1 MRITEL
7 LKKDS
12 VSLGVRVDSKDAAI
26 NYLVDLHARVGNI
39 TDKAVF
45 KEGIVKREEGGST
58 AIGEGIAIPHAK
70 NKAVTKAGLAAMT
83 VPEGVD
89 YDSLDGQPTNLIFMI
104 AAPEGGS
111 DVHLEVLSRL
121 SMLLIDEDFRKEL
134 LASKNVDEF
143 LKVCD
148 KYEAAKFPE
157 EFAKDEQRADD
168 KATDG
173 QKADAAGSEG
183 TGKQKAD
190 AAGSEGTGKQNTDA
204 AGSKAPAYKVLAV
217 TACPTGIAHTYMA
230 AEALEKEGKKLG
242 IPVKAETNGS
252 GGAKNILTD
261 EEIASCDG
269 IIVAADK
276 NVETARFDGKPVLFV
291 KVADGIHKPAELIQ
305 KIESG
310 EVPVHHEK
318 GAAKT
323 YSKADGSIGS
333 RIYKHLMNGVSH
345 MLPFVIGGGILTALA
360 FLIDTLCGYG
370 ATGGSSFG
378 SCTPLSAFFKYAGG
392 LAMGIMVPILAGFIA
407 ESIADRPGLA
417 VGFLGGLLASSGNA
431 AIAGYTWA
439 NDGLSGFQNFIAK
452 FGFTGPAG
460 GNTVSGFLGGIVAGF
475 LAGYIVLLLRKL
487 CDRLPQSLEGIKPTL
502 IYPVVGMFVTA
513 VLMIFIFNPL
523 IGVVNTGLSNML
535 SALAEKNL
543 LIVLGL
549 ILGGMMAVDMGGPIN
564 KAAYVYGTMVLGTAS
579 ELLAAGVSLTDPAV
593 QACYISMAAVM
604 VGGMV
609 PPLGIALA
617 CIFFPKKFTKAER
630 NSTVSNI
637 VMGCGFITEGA
648 IPFAAADPGH
658 VIPCTFIG
666 AAVAGALSAAFRC
679 TLMAP
684 HGGLFVFA
692 TVGHP
697 LMYIVSWLVGSAVTC
712 ILLGLIKKP
721 VQE

>member
-190 AAGSEGTGKQNTDA
+190 AAGSKGTGKQNTEASD
-204 AGSKAPAYKVLAV
+204 SSAPVYKVLAV

-392 LAMGIMVPILAGFIA
+392 LAMGIMVPVLAGFIA

>member
-7 LKKDS
+7 LKKDG

-39 TDKAVF
+39 TDKAIF
-45 KEGIVKREEGGST
+45 KEGIEKREESGST

-157 EFAKDEQRADD
+157 EFAKDEQSADD
-168 KATDG
+168 KATDK
-173 QKADAAGSEG
+173 QKTDAAGSEG
-183 TGKQKAD
+183 TDKQK
-190 AAGSEGTGKQNTDA
+190 TDA
-204 AGSKAPAYKVLAV
+204 AGSKAPVYKVLAV

-230 AEALEKEGKKLG
+230 AEALAKEGKKLG

-392 LAMGIMVPILAGFIA
+392 LAMGIMVPVLAGFIA

-579 ELLAAGVSLTDPAV
+579 ELLAAGASLTDPAV

-721 VQE
+721 AQE